1 MGTRFLLGFLER
13 MNPTASTAVDLGCG
27 TGVIAAALARER
39 QWLRVTATDQS
50 AAAVS
55 SAAATAAA
63 NGLSARVQVLR
74 DDAMSTQPDASVDLI
89 LCNPPFH
96 IGTSVNAGAAL
107 RLFDAAGRVLAPG
120 GELWTVFNSHLAYD
134 RALNRA
140 VGSTKVI
147 GRNTKFTVTV
157 STRR

>member
-1 MGTRFLLGFLER
+1 VL
-13 MNPTASTAVDLGCG
+13 
-27 TGVIAAALARER
+27 
-39 QWLRVTATDQS
+39 ATDQS

-96 IGTSVNAGAAL
+96 IGTSVHAGAAL
-107 RLFDAAGRVLAPG
+107 KLFDAAGRVLAPG

-140 VGSTKVI
+140 VGRTRVV
-147 GRNTKFTVTV
+147 GRSAKFTVTV